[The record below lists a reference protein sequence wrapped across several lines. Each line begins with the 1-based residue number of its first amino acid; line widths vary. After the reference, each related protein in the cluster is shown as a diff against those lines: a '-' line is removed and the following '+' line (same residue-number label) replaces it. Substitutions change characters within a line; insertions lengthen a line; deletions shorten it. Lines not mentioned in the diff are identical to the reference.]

1 MKNNYITC
9 KMKRAGKLI
18 FFVFVLLLSN
28 NTITA
33 QNETDVLRYS
43 WTESLGSIRSTG
55 MGGAY
60 GSLGADIAST
70 IINPAGLGMYRR
82 GDASISMGLHSSKT
96 TTSLGSSISF
106 PDTESDISATIGSF
120 GVALTIPSVNP
131 DWPFITLAVSHH
143 KRAMFDQTLI
153 LEDSEFQQSLLG
165 VFQGLATGI
174 HNADLIDEYPYTASL
189 AWETFL
195 LDPDGD
201 DNYNYVTPFATDDP
215 INVDRRIE
223 RSGTM
228 GETQYSVGGTFREKI
243 SLGATLGTSKVYFS
257 EESIHSETPLDPGTD
272 LASWTYYETLVIEGN
287 GIIARIGAIANISK
301 WMRIGVAWHS
311 PTRLKLSDS
320 YSTSINS
327 VWKDGDNPD
336 PAISPEGGYEY
347 LIITPSKTIISG
359 SFLIGKIAILSAD
372 YETSNISS
380 GRLKDVDSWLSPEIY
395 NFEAE
400 NTAVETSYNRIHE
413 VRVGLEMRIAKNW
426 RIRSGA
432 GISTSPFSIESGVM
446 SNASRNKVSLGAEYR
461 NEGWYAGFAWTR
473 SWFEED
479 LYFIDP
485 VLQGEPA
492 NVSRSLGMLSIGAG
506 IRL

>member
-1 MKNNYITC
+1 MKTNYNTC
-9 KMKRAGKLI
+9 KMKRAGELI
-18 FFVFVLLLSN
+18 FFVFVLLFSHNTLS
-28 NTITA
+28 A

-60 GSLGADIAST
+60 GSLGADLAST

-106 PDTESDISATIGSF
+106 PDTESDISATIGSL

-143 KRAMFDQTLI
+143 KRAMFDQTLL

-165 VFQGLATGI
+165 VFQGLATGV
-174 HNADLIDEYPYTASL
+174 HNADLNDGEYPYNASL
-189 AWETFL
+189 AWYTYL
-195 LDPDGD
+195 LDPDGE

-215 INVDRRIE
+215 VNVDRRIE

-257 EESIHSETPLDPGTD
+257 EESRHSETPLDPGTD

-287 GIIARIGAIANISK
+287 GIVGRIGAIANISK
-301 WMRIGVAWHS
+301 WLRIGVAWHS
-311 PTRLKLSDS
+311 PTRLKLIDS
-320 YSTSINS
+320 YSTSVNS
-327 VWKDGDNPD
+327 VWKDGDNYSES
-336 PAISPEGGYEY
+336 SPEGGYEY
-347 LIITPSKTIISG
+347 LVIIPSKTIISG
-359 SFLIGKIAILSAD
+359 SFLIGKIGILSAD
-372 YETSNISS
+372 YETTDIGS
-380 GRLKDVDSWLSPEIY
+380 GRLKSVDSWLSDGY
-395 NFEAE
+395 DFEAE
-400 NTAVETSYNRIHE
+400 NESVESSYNRIHE

-432 GISTSPFSIESGVM
+432 GISTSPFSIESGVL
-446 SNASRNKVSLGAEYR
+446 SDPSRNKVSLGTEYR
-461 NEGWYAGFAWTR
+461 NEGWYAGISWTR

-485 VLQGEPA
+485 ALQGEPA
-492 NVSRSLGMLSIGAG
+492 NISRSLGMFSIGAG